1 MAALRESR
9 WMLYG
14 AYGTTGKLILDAPC
28 AGGIGWSSR
37 DAIRCD
43 WLPSRGNMGSKLA
56 LRLDAPGSTES
67 LPSVSAV
74 VIGPAPTSRPSACAG
89 PLPAR
94 RCFLHRPER

>member
-1 MAALRESR
+1 
-9 WMLYG
+9 
-14 AYGTTGKLILDAPC
+14 
-28 AGGIGWSSR
+28 
-37 DAIRCD
+37 
-43 WLPSRGNMGSKLA
+43 MGSKLA